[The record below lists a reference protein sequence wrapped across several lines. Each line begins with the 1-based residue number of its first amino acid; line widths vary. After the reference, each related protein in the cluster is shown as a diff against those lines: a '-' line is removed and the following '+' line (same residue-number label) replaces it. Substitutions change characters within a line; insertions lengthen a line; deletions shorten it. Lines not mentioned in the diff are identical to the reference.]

1 MEKILILLFVT
12 SSVIFAESISKFR
25 IPSTEKINIVGKFG
39 DGEKSCGRIIP
50 FEHSVSNCDG
60 NFCKYL
66 RQGFSKIVSS
76 ENSIGSQEFIILNF
90 KDRIEAERK
99 FKEGY
104 FIKAIKGEL
113 IDRAVGSL
121 KYFDEEEE
129 KFISY
134 YNSPILEIEKIYWE
148 NNREKCNDAKQ
159 FWNQTINEKL
169 KITGIFSKKIYRYNE
184 NIGLTVEIQNISD
197 QDISI
202 KSIFFNGLTIRSI
215 DNNGIF
221 MTGTVCYNSQSNTI
235 LKSKEKINLYA
246 NVSNRLNFYTKEQ
259 IFGKELIRKPVKF
272 KVGFRIS
279 IDPYGNFSGKE
290 VPFALIN

>member
-184 NIGLTVEIQNISD
+184 NIGLTVEF
-197 QDISI
+197 
-202 KSIFFNGLTIRSI
+202 K
-215 DNNGIF
+215 
-221 MTGTVCYNSQSNTI
+221 I
-235 LKSKEKINLYA
+235 L
-246 NVSNRLNFYTKEQ
+246 VT
-259 IFGKELIRKPVKF
+259 
-272 KVGFRIS
+272 RI
-279 IDPYGNFSGKE
+279 Y
-290 VPFALIN
+290 L